1 MEQKVLRERERRQCN
16 IGKYKGG
23 NSNPLVNREAIA

>member
-16 IGKYKGG
+16 TRKYKGG
-23 NSNPLVNREAIA
+23 NSNPLANREAVS